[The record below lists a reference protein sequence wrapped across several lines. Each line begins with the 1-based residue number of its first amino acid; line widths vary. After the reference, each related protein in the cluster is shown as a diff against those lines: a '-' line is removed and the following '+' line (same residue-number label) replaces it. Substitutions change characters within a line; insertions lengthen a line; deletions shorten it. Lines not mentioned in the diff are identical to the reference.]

1 MTRMVSENE
10 FLLHAFFMGTFIT
23 FVYDLFR
30 ILRRAIP
37 HGLFWISVED
47 LFFWIYCSVKVFM
60 LLYHEGNGT
69 LRWFAVLGVLTG
81 MFLYMKLISGLL
93 VKFGSCVLGKILE
106 ILGKIL
112 LFLLKPVGFLSKK
125 AGAAA
130 GKASSRMKRIRHRIK
145 RAIKLRLTIFIKM
158 LRINLKA

>member
-1 MTRMVSENE
+1 MVSENE
-10 FLLHAFFMGTFIT
+10 FLLHALFMGAFIT

-37 HGLFWISVED
+37 HGLFLISVED
-47 LFFWIYCSVKVFM
+47 LFFWVYCSVKVFL

-69 LRWFAVLGVLTG
+69 LRWFAVFGALIG
-81 MFLYMKLISGLL
+81 MFLYMKIFSGFL
-93 VKFGSCVLGKILE
+93 VKYGSLLLGKLLA

-112 LFLLKPVGFLSKK
+112 GFLLKPIGFLGKK
-125 AGAAA
+125 AGSTV
-130 GKASSRMKRIRHRIK
+130 GKAGSRMKRIRHRIK